1 MCFRWV
7 KGGRPEGLVDVL
19 DLVSREESAIPVSEV
34 DGDQGREVC
43 GDVAPAVG
51 ADDTNALMNAL
62 TPTEIA
68 H

>member
-1 MCFRWV
+1 MGKRWA
-7 KGGRPEGLVDVL
+7 RPEGLVDVL
-19 DLVSREESAIPVSEV
+19 DLVSREESAIPVGEV

-51 ADDTNALMNAL
+51 ADDTNAL